1 MIARPALVAPFSFM
15 YQYFSFARLADAA
28 AVVLCIFTM
37 TAATHAADPGTIEL
51 VTLDGEKVFPL
62 KCSIEAKEKAT
73 VAIFVTTDCPIAN
86 SFAPEINRLHLA
98 YASRNVRLTLIHVDS
113 KLSDDDAG
121 QHAADYELKPPVA
134 IDREHALVK
143 AVDARVTPEA
153 FVYDAGGKLRYRG
166 RINNLYAALGKRRA
180 TVTVHDLRD
189 AIEAVINDREVVTPE
204 TEALGCFIET
214 E

>member
-1 MIARPALVAPFSFM
+1 MKPSPLLLLPILCLSAV
-15 YQYFSFARLADAA
+15 FAQGE
-28 AVVLCIFTM
+28 
-37 TAATHAADPGTIEL
+37 DPTTIEL
-51 VTLDGEKVFPL
+51 SNLDAEKVLPL

-73 VAIFVTTDCPIAN
+73 VVIFITTDCPIAN

-98 YASRNVRLTLIHVDS
+98 YSSRNVRLTLIHVDS
-113 KLSDDDAG
+113 DLSDADAK

-143 AVDARVTPEA
+143 AVDAKVTPEA
-153 FVYDAGGKLRYRG
+153 FVYDAEGKLRYRG

-189 AIEAVINDREVVTPE
+189 AIEAVISDQEVATPQ

>member
-1 MIARPALVAPFSFM
+1 MVIARPALRFRKMDKPFSLVNLA
-15 YQYFSFARLADAA
+15 FAFIA
-28 AVVLCIFTM
+28 VLCI
-37 TAATHAADPGTIEL
+37 APLPATTSAVEPGTIEL

-62 KCSIEAKEKAT
+62 KCSVEAKEKAT
-73 VAIFVTTDCPIAN
+73 VVIFITTDCPIAN

-98 YASRNVRLTLIHVDS
+98 YASRNVRLTLIQVDTE
-113 KLSDDDAG
+113 LSDKEAG

-143 AVDARVTPEA
+143 ATDAKVTPEA
-153 FVYDAGGKLRYRG
+153 FVYDAAGKLRYRG

-189 AIEAVINDREVVTPE
+189 AIEAVINDRKVETPA